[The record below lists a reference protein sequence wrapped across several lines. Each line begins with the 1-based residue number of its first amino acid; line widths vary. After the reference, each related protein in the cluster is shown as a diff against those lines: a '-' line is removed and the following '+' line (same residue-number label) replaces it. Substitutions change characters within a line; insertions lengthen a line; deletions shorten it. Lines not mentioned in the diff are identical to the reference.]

1 MSVHDRTRLVGNIL
15 LRAIVLKLTLP
26 NSKSLGKI
34 FGGPGPTL
42 KNKRKVLL
50 RHQSIAFHA
59 NATSLSND
67 DGLVNRARNHW

>member
-34 FGGPGPTL
+34 FGGTRPDVEKQAQGAVAPS
-42 KNKRKVLL
+42 K
-50 RHQSIAFHA
+50 IAFSCQCHV
-59 NATSLSND
+59 SI
-67 DGLVNRARNHW
+67 